1 MYTKGA
7 NVKAL
12 SKIEFNEV
20 ANSLRDSYADF
31 ARCLYSEACD
41 EGLTEQIYSYMK
53 TTSNCTTDEV
63 LTHLDALLGHPTV
76 RVEIAEKHSCPLVA
90 A

>member
-1 MYTKGA
+1 MTET
-7 NVKAL
+7 
-12 SKIEFNEV
+12 SKEEFIEV

-31 ARCLYSEACD
+31 GRCLYSEVCD

-63 LTHLDALLGHPTV
+63 LVYLDTLLGSPIV
-76 RVEIAEKHSCPLVA
+76 RTEIAKKGSCQLVA